1 MLAHPLEIAVFF
13 SHDAQYRALR
23 IDGMALASGLGPR
36 GMSVMQPQPNMNKPD
51 PRAVK
56 ILAKSVYRELKASGY
71 SRSDMVGFANALLE
85 LMTSDIRD
93 EPGSKA

>member
-1 MLAHPLEIAVFF
+1 
-13 SHDAQYRALR
+13 
-23 IDGMALASGLGPR
+23 
-36 GMSVMQPQPNMNKPD
+36 MSVMQPQPNTNKPD

-85 LMTSDIRD
+85 LMTSDIRA